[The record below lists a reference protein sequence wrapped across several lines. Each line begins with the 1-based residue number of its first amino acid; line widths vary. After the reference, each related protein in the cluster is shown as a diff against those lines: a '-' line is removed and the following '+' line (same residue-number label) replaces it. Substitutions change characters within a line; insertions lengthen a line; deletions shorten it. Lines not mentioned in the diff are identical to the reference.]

1 MPDHDADAPLEGADD
16 PPGQAEL
23 LAWVAREMR
32 LRLLRD
38 RLWVLA
44 VDIPLEILLLRWA
57 MRVAPRPGRRVV
69 AGLTVGASAAIAGE
83 ALRHL
88 LRRRR

>member
-1 MPDHDADAPLEGADD
+1 VPGHDAAAPLEGANE

-32 LRLLRD
+32 RRLLRD

-44 VDIPLEILLLRWA
+44 VDIPLELLLLRWA
-57 MRVAPRPGRRVV
+57 VRAVPRPGRRVV